1 MLKKATGFELTE
13 LLAIMVIIGILAAL
27 LIPNIVTAIQK
38 SKQKNIMKDTT
49 VICTTIIE
57 KIKTGHRTLNEYIQG
72 IMGVNKAER
81 ELAEATEIYK
91 KRHPDLWLI
100 KPWERNDSNFNNSGL
115 REKKAGIQEVL
126 NVKKN

>member
-1 MLKKATGFELTE
+1 